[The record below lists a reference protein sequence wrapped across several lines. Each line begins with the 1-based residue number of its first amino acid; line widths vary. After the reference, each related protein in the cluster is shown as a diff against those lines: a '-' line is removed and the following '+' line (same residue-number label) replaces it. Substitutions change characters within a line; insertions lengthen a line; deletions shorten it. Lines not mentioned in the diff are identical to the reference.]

1 MTMVWYPRTLLVS
14 AALLLPSAAIAQQ
27 KSAGQV
33 AFETHCLA
41 CHMVDSRW
49 VGPSLVKMVETYP
62 EGELEAF
69 LAWVKNPG
77 KKDPK
82 MIQMPAMSHLP
93 EDVVT
98 EIHRYVVEVTAGK
111 VEKRGRH
118 HFKGFKEPERELPYV
133 VRSFMPASSPASILI
148 KLPGGLN
155 ACWDTEACRFRY
167 VWSDPATIQK
177 SGRNQPEFGV
187 PPLYRET
194 APSLWSFGEGAK
206 PEFRGYRLIDGYP
219 EFDYEYGS
227 IRIRE
232 RIVNDAATGSL
243 QRHFNVSG
251 ITDEITLDL
260 SSEGPGHLSSNVGQM
275 AGKKLTLT
283 PTEAASFILKISQL

>member
-1 MTMVWYPRTLLVS
+1 MDWNPRTLLIG
-14 AALLLPSAAIAQQ
+14 AALLSPGGAIAET
-27 KSAGQV
+27 KSAGQL
-33 AFETHCLA
+33 AFETHCVA

-62 EGELEAF
+62 DGEVEAF

-98 EIHRYVVEVTAGK
+98 DIHNFVVQVTEGK

-133 VRSFMPASSPASILI
+133 VRSFMPQSSPASILI
-148 KLPGGLN
+148 KLPGDLN

-167 VWSDPATIQK
+167 IWSDGKTINT
-177 SGRNQPEFGV
+177 SGRGEPKFGV

-194 APSLWSFGEGAK
+194 APSLWSIAGGTK
-206 PEFRGYRLIDGYP
+206 PKFRGFRLIEGYP
-219 EFDYEYGS
+219 EFDYTYGA
-227 IRIRE
+227 IRVRE
-232 RIVNDAATGSL
+232 KIINGPEPGTVLRRFKLSGVTGD
-243 QRHFNVSG
+243 V
-251 ITDEITLDL
+251 TMDL
-260 SSEGPGHLSSNVGQM
+260 SSEGTGSVSSDAGRM
-275 AGKKLTLT
+275 AGSKLRLT
-283 PTEAASFILKISQL
+283 RTEASSFTLKISQQ